1 MTRNTRT
8 LCSLLAALAIA
19 LPAAAQPGTLKL
31 PPYKKVVLR
40 NGMTLLLMEQHE
52 VPLVSF
58 SALLKAGSVAD
69 PAGNHD
75 WALHAWVDLDECDAA
90 GELLVHTT
98 DLSRQ
103 D

>member
-1 MTRNTRT
+1 MR
-8 LCSLLAALAIA
+8 ALEPRIW
-19 LPAAAQPGTLKL
+19 L
-31 PPYKKVVLR
+31 
-40 NGMTLLLMEQHE
+40 
-52 VPLVSF
+52 
-58 SALLKAGSVAD
+58 
-69 PAGNHD
+69 AGNHD